1 MSEEANILKRIGRR
15 LKGFRLNR
23 MKEGGMKKKEF
34 ALRAGMSEGELAALE
49 AGELA
54 GSIIPVLVRISS
66 AHGLNLM
73 YLFEGKINY
82 QARKKI
88 ISGLVKRIVE
98 ERSGRCVDYL
108 RLLTCMQDPGFEK
121 LIFGFMEAML
131 EKCSKK

>member
-1 MSEEANILKRIGRR
+1 
-15 LKGFRLNR
+15 
-23 MKEGGMKKKEF
+23 MKKEEF
-34 ALRAGMSEGELAALE
+34 ALRAGMSEEELTALE

-73 YLFEGKINY
+73 YLFEGKRNY
-82 QARKKI
+82 LSRQRA

-98 ERSGRCVDYL
+98 DRGGRFTDYL

-121 LIFGFMEAML
+121 LIFGIMEAML
-131 EKCSKK
+131 EKCSKI